1 MWPGILAR
9 FSTVSTDPFRALGLS
24 RGQADA
30 DAVRRARRRLA
41 RENHP
46 DIGGDLDAMRAV
58 NAAATAALAELDA
71 ASSTG
76 GAERTQRRANAP
88 MSSSGPDG
96 GHSSTQRGAT
106 TPGGATGG
114 DDHAGPK
121 DHVAA
126 TRVDR
131 CSFTIEVLPVDAH
144 EVLCVA
150 ASWVGEIVDDD
161 PPYLLDVDMHDPL
174 RAWCR
179 LELVP
184 DAGATTVSL
193 AVSATYGADGLL
205 VPTPHVDEVRDV
217 WVDVINR
224 LVVDDPPLL
233 S

>member
-1 MWPGILAR
+1 M
-9 FSTVSTDPFRALGLS
+9 TTDPFRVLGLS

-58 NAAATAALAELDA
+58 NAATTAALAELDA
-71 ASSTG
+71 ASSSG
-76 GAERTQRRANAP
+76 AAERSPRRAHTQAA
-88 MSSSGPDG
+88 SSGADVPP
-96 GHSSTQRGAT
+96 SSPQSGADARDGAT
-106 TPGGATGG
+106 AGDHDTGS
-114 DDHAGPK
+114 K

-150 ASWVGEIVDDD
+150 ASWIGEIVDDD

-205 VPTPHVDEVRDV
+205 VATPHVDAVRDV

-224 LVVDDPPLL
+224 LVADDPPLL
-233 S
+233 L

>member
-1 MWPGILAR
+1 MR
-9 FSTVSTDPFRALGLS
+9 SDPFRALGLT

-46 DIGGDLDAMRAV
+46 DIGGDPDAMRAV

-71 ASSTG
+71 TSSTG
-76 GAERTQRRANAP
+76 GAERTQRRAKAP

-106 TPGGATGG
+106 TRGGAAGG
-114 DDHAGPK
+114 HDHAAPK
-121 DHVAA
+121 DHAAA

-150 ASWVGEIVDDD
+150 ASWIGEIVDDD

-193 AVSATYGADGLL
+193 VVSATYGADGLL

-224 LVVDDPPLL
+224 LVADDPPLL

>member
-1 MWPGILAR
+1 M
-9 FSTVSTDPFRALGLS
+9 
-24 RGQADA
+24 
-30 DAVRRARRRLA
+30 
-41 RENHP
+41 
-46 DIGGDLDAMRAV
+46 
-58 NAAATAALAELDA
+58 
-71 ASSTG
+71 
-76 GAERTQRRANAP
+76 
-88 MSSSGPDG
+88 
-96 GHSSTQRGAT
+96 
-106 TPGGATGG
+106 
-114 DDHAGPK
+114 
-121 DHVAA
+121 
-126 TRVDR
+126 DR

-150 ASWVGEIVDDD
+150 ASWIGEIVDDD

-205 VPTPHVDEVRDV
+205 APTPHVDEIRDV

-224 LVVDDPPLL
+224 LVADDPPLL